1 MNTIIGLQ
9 NTPNDIFAN
18 KEAKFNSSTKMV
30 YDNFTNGENLAIQKE
45 DYIDPKERT
54 FQQAGNQSFNHMRH
68 GSNSA
73 MN

>member
-30 YDNFTNGENLAIQKE
+30 YDNFTNGENLTLPKDDI
-45 DYIDPKERT
+45 IDPKERT
-54 FQQAGNQSFNHMRH
+54 F
-68 GSNSA
+68 
-73 MN
+73 